1 MNDKISEFYA
11 GLAGKKVAVLGVGV
25 SNTPLIQMLTVNG
38 AKVSARDKNQNC
50 PAKAELE
57 ALGVDI
63 KFGADYLDNIDAEII
78 FKTPG
83 MRFDLPELNAARSR
97 GAAVTSEMEVFFDL
111 CPCKLIA
118 VTGSDGKSTT
128 TTLIS
133 ELLKAGG
140 YTVHVGGNL
149 GKPLLPEIETIKPTD
164 IAVLELS
171 SFQLHTMRKSPQ
183 VAVVTNLSPNH
194 LDVHRSMEEYVDAKR
209 NIFRYQGMDDLL
221 VLNLDNE
228 ITRSFIP
235 EANGKV
241 VTFGKAGDYHT
252 DEGHNIYHHGT
263 LLLKRSEVLLRGDHN
278 IENYMAAIAA
288 VRGLVKN
295 DVIHTVASTFKGLAH
310 RLELVRTLDG
320 VNYYNDSIASSP
332 TRTMACLNA
341 FEKKPIILAG
351 GYDKKIPFDTL
362 GEALV
367 RQAKAVI
374 LVGATADKIAAAID
388 AAGGGIPVIRR
399 ENMAEAVAAARE
411 TALPGDDVVLSPAC
425 ASFDL
430 YKNFEER
437 GNLFKK
443 IVTELS
449 VKTR

>member
-1 MNDKISEFYA
+1 
-11 GLAGKKVAVLGVGV
+11 V
-25 SNTPLIQMLTVNG
+25 THG
-38 AKVSARDKNQNC
+38 AKVTARDKNPDC

-57 ALGVDI
+57 ALGVEM
-63 KFGADYLDNIDAEII
+63 KCGPGYLDEIDADFI

-83 MRFDLPELNAARSR
+83 MRFDLPELEAARAR
-97 GAAVTSEMEVFFDL
+97 GAALTSEMEVFFDL

-149 GKPLLPEIETIKPTD
+149 GKPLLPEIETINPTD

-171 SFQLHTMRKSPQ
+171 SFQLHTMKKSPQ

-209 NIFRYQGMDDLL
+209 NIFRYQGADDLL
-221 VLNLDNE
+221 VLNADNE
-228 ITRSFIP
+228 VTRAFIP
-235 EANGKV
+235 EAKGRV
-241 VTFGKAGDYHT
+241 VTFGKSGDYHT
-252 DEGHNIYHHGT
+252 DEMHNIYHGGK

-288 VRGLVKN
+288 VRELV
-295 DVIHTVASTFKGLAH
+295 DDGAIHTVASTFKGLAH

-362 GEALV
+362 GEAFV

-374 LVGATADKIAAAID
+374 LVGATADKIATAID
-388 AAGGGIPVIRR
+388 AAGGGIPVVRK
-399 ENMAEAVAAARE
+399 ENMAEAIEAARE
-411 TALPGDDVVLSPAC
+411 IAAPGDDIVLSPAC

-437 GNLFKK
+437 GNLFKN
-443 IVTELS
+443 IVNNL
-449 VKTR
+449 